1 MTKTLST
8 EVAISGAPPP
18 PGRRTP
24 GEVCGE
30 AGQADADEAH
40 RSVVE
45 PSRRLD
51 RHHLVSAV
59 PPRGGLSLGHVPRA
73 HVQGPGPARWPLR
86 TCPGTR
92 SRDIVHAGHAAGTSA
107 RRLARY
113 SPTSA
118 VSRTCRCIH
127 SRKRSRLRLIASH
140 AT

>member
-73 HVQGPGPARWPLR
+73 HVQGPGPGRWPLR

-92 SRDIVHAGHAAGTSA
+92 SPVTPPVPRREGWRGTRRRPPCRGRAAESTRGTG
-107 RRLARY
+107 RGRG
-113 SPTSA
+113 
-118 VSRTCRCIH
+118 
-127 SRKRSRLRLIASH
+127 
-140 AT
+140 